1 MPVSRHPIPFILYS
15 IARRLTYP
23 RTRLSLSVRTLAGA
37 DIKEMK
43 DKNFAE
49 VYRSNFLGSWA
60 RVTSFRKPIVGA
72 VSGYAV
78 SPEPVRSIHQHSY

>member
-1 MPVSRHPIPFILYS
+1 MSS
-15 IARRLTYP
+15 A
-23 RTRLSLSVRTLAGA
+23 AGA

-78 SPEPVRSIHQHSY
+78 GLHCTSLLILNDLPADLIESPALRRSSVEVANSP

>member
-1 MPVSRHPIPFILYS
+1 MLY
-15 IARRLTYP
+15 A
-23 RTRLSLSVRTLAGA
+23 AGA

-78 SPEPVRSIHQHSY
+78 GARSFFRFIRSDLPSNPFELPAACDVARWRLRTGHDV

>member
-1 MPVSRHPIPFILYS
+1 
-15 IARRLTYP
+15 
-23 RTRLSLSVRTLAGA
+23 
-37 DIKEMK
+37 MK

-78 SPEPVRSIHQHSY
+78 GAPSSSLFILDDLRSDLIELSALQRSSVEVVNSP